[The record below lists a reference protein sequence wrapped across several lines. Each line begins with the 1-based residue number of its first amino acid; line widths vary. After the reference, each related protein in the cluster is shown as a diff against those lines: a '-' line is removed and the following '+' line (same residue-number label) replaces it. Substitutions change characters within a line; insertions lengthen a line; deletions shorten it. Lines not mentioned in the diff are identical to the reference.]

1 MGSRDHLPGEESVSN
16 HRLGHLGRLGR
27 DASPIQRDQ
36 GLYSFDE
43 MEQTEQR
50 GIGVLEKTW
59 LCTMI
64 RVTRLVSNGE
74 VRCQ

>member
-1 MGSRDHLPGEESVSN
+1 MPGEESVSN
-16 HRLGHLGRLGR
+16 HRLGRLGR

-36 GLYSFDE
+36 GLHSFDE
-43 MEQTEQR
+43 MEQTEQL

-59 LCTMI
+59 LYTVI
-64 RVTRLVSNGE
+64 RVTRLVCSGE